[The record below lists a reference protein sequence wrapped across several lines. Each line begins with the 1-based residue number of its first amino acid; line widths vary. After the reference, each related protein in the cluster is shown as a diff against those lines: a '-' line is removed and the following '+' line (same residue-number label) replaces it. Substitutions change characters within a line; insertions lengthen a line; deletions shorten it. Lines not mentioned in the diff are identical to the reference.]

1 MRKRRKKRID
11 VTTIIGLI
19 LFVVF
24 ILDCT
29 VFKFYLLKKVSF
41 WLSDKLIKVLKAI
54 LGSYK

>member
-29 VFKFYLLKKVSF
+29 VFKCYLLKKTAF
-41 WLSDKLIKVLKAI
+41 WFSDKFTKAVEAI